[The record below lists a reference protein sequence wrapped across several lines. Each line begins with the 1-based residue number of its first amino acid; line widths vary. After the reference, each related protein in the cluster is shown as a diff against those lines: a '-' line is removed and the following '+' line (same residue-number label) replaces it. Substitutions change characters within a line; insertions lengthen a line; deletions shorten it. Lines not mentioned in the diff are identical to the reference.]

1 MNILIAP
8 DKFKGSLTAP
18 EAARAIA
25 GGIRRYRPDAELTLM
40 PLADGGEG
48 TAAILTRATGG
59 TLFTLPVND
68 ALMRPVLATYGV
80 SGDGR
85 TAFVE
90 MAEASGLQRLAPA
103 DYDPLRAS
111 TFGTG
116 ELIRAAL
123 VRSVSTIILCIG
135 GSATNDGG
143 TGMAAALGVR
153 FYDDRN
159 QLLPPNGG
167 NLIQIR
173 RVDSS
178 QLLPAVR
185 TTTFRVACDVQNP
198 LYGPNGAAF
207 VYAPQKGAATGQLP
221 LLDAGLRQVAAVV
234 RVDAN
239 EVADE
244 PGSGAAGGLGFG
256 ARVFLGADLQPGFA
270 LVADALNLQQ
280 HIAESDL
287 VITGEGRLDA
297 QTLSGKVIRG
307 LTQLA
312 EPLRVPVVAFCG
324 TLDLSP
330 EQSRT
335 LGLHFAQSILTGP
348 TDLSTALQQAP
359 TLLSEAAERFGQFW
373 FMHQKEIT
381 GVKR

>member
-8 DKFKGSLTAP
+8 DKFKGSLTAS

-25 GGIRRYRPDAELTLM
+25 VGIQRCRPDAELTLM

-48 TAAILTRATGG
+48 TAAILTRATSG
-59 TLFTLPVND
+59 TLLQLPVND
-68 ALMRPVLATYGV
+68 ALMRPVAATYGV

-85 TAFVE
+85 TAFIE

-123 VRSVSTIILCIG
+123 ARGVSTIILCIG

-153 FYDDRN
+153 FYDEQGRRL
-159 QLLPPNGG
+159 QPNGG

-173 RVDSS
+173 RVDRS
-178 QLLPAVR
+178 QVLPAVR

-198 LYGPNGAAF
+198 LYGPTGAAF
-207 VYAPQKGAATGQLP
+207 VYAPQKGAAPGQLP
-221 LLDAGLRQVAAVV
+221 LLDAGLRQLAAVV
-234 RVDAN
+234 RVEGAN

-256 ARVFLGADLQPGFA
+256 ARVFLGADLQTGFA

-280 HIAESDL
+280 HITQSDL

-330 EQSRT
+330 EQSRA
-335 LGLHFAQSILTGP
+335 LGLQFAQSILTGP
-348 TDLSTALQQAP
+348 MELPTALQQAP
-359 TLLSEAAERFGQFW
+359 TLLSEAAERL
-373 FMHQKEIT
+373 I
-381 GVKR
+381 RLLIRS